1 MICYMFYN
9 WIEDSLIL
17 EVSLVFAWH
26 KKTINR
32 PKTSKYRILRV
43 FQSYDTLNLPM
54 LQILTPIQSP

>member
-1 MICYMFYN
+1 MVCYMFYN
-9 WIEDSLIL
+9 RIEEIPLL
-17 EVSLVFAWH
+17 KVSLVFAWH